1 MVIAPRNPPSSFWK
15 ARPHSGHRSTSSNH
29 PRNSPLLPHLGHRL
43 RMPRRSARAAP
54 TSGNAGRSYANPGT
68 GSREPYGLLV
78 VHRPELR
85 DPRARSPD
93 PTRSLRRDQ
102 HVARPNRNHVAVVG
116 FNIHLTLEQGRDLV
130 ILTLEATRLRLTPPQ
145 SRGELSIR

>member
-43 RMPRRSARAAP
+43 RMPRRSARTAP
-54 TSGNAGRSYANPGT
+54 TSGNAGRSFANPGT

-93 PTRSLRRDQ
+93 PTRPPRRDQ
-102 HVARPNRNHVAVVG
+102 HVAFAKRQHSSVVG
-116 FNIHLTLEQGRDLV
+116 FAVRLTRQDQGDLV
-130 ILTLEATRLRLTPPQ
+130 VASFERPGVRLSGATTLP
-145 SRGELSIR
+145 

>member
-29 PRNSPLLPHLGHRL
+29 PRNT
-43 RMPRRSARAAP
+43 RAAP
-54 TSGNAGRSYANPGT
+54 TSGNAGRSFANPGT

-93 PTRSLRRDQ
+93 PTRPFRRDQ
-102 HVARPNRNHVAVVG
+102 HVARPNRNHVDVVG
-116 FNIHLTLEQGRDLV
+116 LNIHITLEQGRDLV
-130 ILTLEATRLRLTPPQ
+130 ILTLEATRLRLTTPQ